1 MEKISGDLDAHI
13 KHSYLGRSG
22 RPCQRCYIVE
32 RIKDL
37 PLVMIDPLYVASGF
51 GVSLLVG
58 MTGSAAAR

>member
-1 MEKISGDLDAHI
+1 MEKISRDLDPHI
-13 KHSYLGRSG
+13 KHSYPGRSG
-22 RPCQRCYIVE
+22 RPCRHCYIVE

-37 PLVMIDPLYVASGF
+37 TLETIDPLYVASEF